1 MIEAYVVLH
10 RQGYAISFETYR
22 GTELVGGLYGVRT
35 WTRAVWGI
43 DGLLVP
49 DASKAALSS
58 LCQESELHQID
69 LIDCQVPTSHL
80 ESLGASLITRAEFIE
95 RINELAS

>member
-1 MIEAYVVLH
+1 MV
-10 RQGYAISFETYR
+10 S
-22 GTELVGGLYGVRT
+22 
-35 WTRAVWGI
+35 
-43 DGLLVP
+43 LVP

-58 LCQESELHQID
+58 LCQESELHQVD

-80 ESLGASLITRAEFIE
+80 ESLGASLIARADFIE